1 MKIRITEAQAKR
13 LNLLNEASNPYEA
26 VLEYS
31 KTASEKLNFIYNK
44 LKQATVEDILT
55 GSVNLEG
62 LRDMVDEI
70 ERGMKPLYNRGY
82 EYINNLPDEG
92 LDSALDDAD
101 WVVSD
106 KASALALI
114 LNDLDTLS
122 ETNITHKLSK
132 SFKDNTL
139 DIG

>member
-13 LNLLNEASNPYEA
+13 LNLLKEASNPYEA

-31 KTASEKLNFIYNK
+31 KNATEKLDFIYNK
-44 LKQATVEDILT
+44 VKQTTIEDILS
-55 GSVNLEG
+55 GGVNIDG

-70 ERGMKPLYNRGY
+70 ESGIKPLYSRGY
-82 EYINNLPDEG
+82 EYINNLPEEG
-92 LDSALDDAD
+92 LDANLDDAD

-106 KASALALI
+106 KASALSLI
-114 LNDLDTLS
+114 LGQMDNLHEL
-122 ETNITHKLSK
+122 NIKHKLSK

-139 DIG
+139 DIS